1 MLAAMCGLVLLPASG
16 ADVTLQTRTWANT
29 DAAFADFAEAMAGCR
44 GRNLLAR
51 KGAQFHDGNAVGDL
65 AALADGEAGV
75 RGGEGRVG
83 IDGQPSVVTCYL
95 GNPNDKN
102 SLGSIATSAAAAG
115 ATCNS
120 VNYVCQGRCFGCYSD
135 FDLSE
140 DICVDNS
147 GRKFLR

>member
-1 MLAAMCGLVLLPASG
+1 MSSVLRPL
-16 ADVTLQTRTWANT
+16 LY
-29 DAAFADFAEAMAGCR
+29 AGI
-44 GRNLLAR
+44 L
-51 KGAQFHDGNAVGDL
+51 L
-65 AALADGEAGV
+65 AALPAWGV
-75 RGGEGRVG
+75 DVLP
-83 IDGQPSVVTCYL
+83 QLPSSGPGNLPSLNSTPINMAAMPDQTLTVTCYL

-140 DICVDNS
+140 DICVDS
-147 GRKFLR
+147 AGRKFIR